1 MMRSALADR
10 IIRYI
15 KIYRKI
21 LIVIILALCL
31 SRFVVLSSYFAEN
44 IAYGVT
50 LLSYLPILMV
60 FIKPKSPF
68 GKDFWVEKLGESG
81 PRVAA
86 YLRVSTERQ
95 VHGLSLEVQKERLDK
110 MKMELKPSIVY
121 WFVDAG
127 LSGEDFDRRKLK
139 RILELREKKQVD
151 ELWVTHIDRIGR
163 TCRKSL
169 LFFLQFSEDD
179 GIIRTPEKSFT
190 TKELV
195 DILIYTIESFG
206 AESENKRRAE
216 RANASKIQ
224 NFKCRKWN
232 KPIPLGY
239 IRSGS
244 WIAKEKKYEPL
255 IKEIFSTFR
264 HHKNISKTEK
274 IINNNY
280 GKILNKMLTR
290 SRLKRILSDPVYVG
304 RPTFMGVT
312 VIDES
317 LRYVDDETF
326 YECQKLLRIEAEEK
340 RELNKLSTIAQLAL
354 TYDISLLDFLEQ
366 VVDFYHKECGGK
378 LVRNGPR
385 FEGLIQQQ
393 AFRCNSC
400 GSEFRIPTR
409 SMLKSLS
416 QVRHEPSINLNDQRT
431 QIAQHNIIN
440 KHNTTQK
447 PKEFAQKSILD
458 FC

>member
-1 MMRSALADR
+1 
-10 IIRYI
+10 
-15 KIYRKI
+15 
-21 LIVIILALCL
+21 
-31 SRFVVLSSYFAEN
+31 VVS
-44 IAYGVT
+44 
-50 LLSYLPILMV
+50 
-60 FIKPKSPF
+60 IKPKSPF

-81 PRVAA
+81 LRVAA

-95 VHGLSLEVQKERLDK
+95 VHGLSLEVQKEKLDK
-110 MKMELKPSIVY
+110 MKMDLKPSIVY

-139 RILELREKKQVD
+139 RILELKEKKQVD
-151 ELWVTHIDRIGR
+151 ELWVTHLDRIGR

-179 GIIRTPEKSFT
+179 GIIRTPEKAFT
-190 TKELV
+190 TRELV

-232 KPIPLGY
+232 KPVPLGY
-239 IRSGS
+239 VRSGD
-244 WIAKEKKYEPL
+244 WIARGEEKYKPL
-255 IKEIFSTFR
+255 IKEIFSTFH

-274 IINNNY
+274 IINNNH
-280 GKILNKMLTR
+280 GKILNRTLTR
-290 SRLKRILSDPVYVG
+290 SRLKCILSDPVYVG

-317 LRYVDDETF
+317 LRYIDDETF
-326 YECQKLLRIEAEEK
+326 NECQKLLGIEAEEK
-340 RELNKLSTIAQLAL
+340 RGLNKLSTIAQLAL
-354 TYDISLLDFLEQ
+354 TYDISLLDFFEQ
-366 VVDFYHKECGGK
+366 IVDFYHKGCGGR

-393 AFRCNSC
+393 AFRCNLC
-400 GSEFRIPTR
+400 GSEFRIPTI
-409 SMLKSLS
+409 SMLNKSLS
-416 QVRHEPSINLNDQRT
+416 QEQHKPSVKPNDQRPP
-431 QIAQHNIIN
+431 IAQHNIIN
-440 KHNTTQK
+440 GHKTHNIAEK
-447 PKEFAQKSILD
+447 PKESVQKSVLD